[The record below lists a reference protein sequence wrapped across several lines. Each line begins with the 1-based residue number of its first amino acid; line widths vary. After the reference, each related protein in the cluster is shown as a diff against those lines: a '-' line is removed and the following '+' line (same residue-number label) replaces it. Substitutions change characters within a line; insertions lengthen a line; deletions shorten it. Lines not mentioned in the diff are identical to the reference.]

1 MELDDMEDVRRRL
14 AELSAKIE
22 VLSLKYATCLEAIA
36 KLRAELEGIKREV
49 KRIRSLNVETLKAYN
64 EVKAGERELP

>member
-1 MELDDMEDVRRRL
+1 VGDNVEDIERRL
-14 AELSAKIE
+14 AELNAKVE

-36 KLRAELEGIKREV
+36 KLRAELESVKREV

-64 EVKAGERELP
+64 EVKAGGRELP

>member
-1 MELDDMEDVRRRL
+1 VGDNVEDIKRRL
-14 AELSAKIE
+14 AELSAE
-22 VLSLKYATCLEAIA
+22 VEILKLKYATCFEAIA